1 MVGGEWQ
8 VENYSGWLQMKSS
21 GGLPRGTRV
30 VNFRW
35 RATALGNDGGELEME
50 NYIIGQ
56 ETENNTGGLQM
67 ENVNCGRLAAG
78 EELHWLSS
86 NGEQ

>member
-35 RATALGNDGGELEME
+35 RATALGNDGGELQME

-56 ETENNTGGLQM
+56 
-67 ENVNCGRLAAG
+67 
-78 EELHWLSS
+78 
-86 NGEQ
+86 